1 MEIILS
7 VFMAPELSYDDY
19 KRIES
24 ITVTRNII
32 YPILDVLR
40 KASEKLGV
48 PDVTVDAVIVIGGMS
63 KFYMVN
69 DRLKEFFG
77 FEPIVAL
84 DPDQAVARGA
94 AVYHYYL
101 HKYEE
106 MKDDMRLL
114 GQEASKVENRT
125 QMPIQWGN
133 NILND
138 CLYLGVKN
146 GAVHEI
152 IPTGAEL
159 PYTSSVMTGF
169 RIEAGQNKLQSRSRA
184 GILTALTVLLP
195 KPIFPSVRNILT
207 VHTLPLKSTW
217 EAIKSSQ

>member
-1 MEIILS
+1 
-7 VFMAPELSYDDY
+7 MAPELSYDDY
-19 KRIES
+19 KRIET
-24 ITVTRNII
+24 ITDTRNII

-48 PDVTVDAVIVIGGMS
+48 PDVTVDAVIVNGGMS

-152 IPTGAEL
+152 
-159 PYTSSVMTGF
+159 
-169 RIEAGQNKLQSRSRA
+169 
-184 GILTALTVLLP
+184 
-195 KPIFPSVRNILT
+195 
-207 VHTLPLKSTW
+207 TLPERNCRILLRS
-217 EAIKSSQ
+217 